1 MVYNLWIVAVPGRVG
16 FVRAKSASLLAGL
29 FVSGLAL
36 AASAPVQVEHMQLAA
51 SNSQTELVLSLSGPV
66 DHTLFTLSQPD
77 RIVID
82 VENAEL
88 HGPLPAGRGLISAL
102 RSGMHDDKLRL
113 VLDLT
118 ARAMPRSFLRDGAGG
133 PELVVDLV
141 PYGPAPTAPAVPA
154 SIPVANPAA
163 PTVSAIPALT
173 TPAAPARGRDI
184 VVAIDAGH
192 GGKDPGAHGPH
203 GALEKNVTLAVARK
217 LADLINKQPGMKA
230 VLTRDSD
237 VYVEL
242 KERFEKARDANAD
255 LFVSI
260 HCDASR
266 DHSADGATVYVLSEH
281 GATTEHAKFLE
292 RQENDA
298 FLVGGVQL
306 AGLPREIKSVVV
318 DMSQSEVMAM
328 SFDVG
333 SSVARQLAAI
343 GAMHKNSVQQ
353 AGFLVLKAPDVPSM
367 LIETNYITNPHTAK
381 LLTSSDYQS
390 QLAKA
395 IFTGVDN
402 YFDHYPPPGSQL
414 ALLKQQRDGQ
424 SAGLLASGVAINP
437 HK

>member
-1 MVYNLWIVAVPGRVG
+1 MRGIGV
-16 FVRAKSASLLAGL
+16 FMLAGL
-29 FVSGLAL
+29 CVSGLAT
-36 AASAPVQVEHMQLAA
+36 AASASVRVSGVQLIA
-51 SNSQTELVLSLSGPV
+51 SDARTELVLSLSGPAE
-66 DHTLFTLSQPD
+66 HSLFTLTQPD

-82 VENAEL
+82 VDNARL
-88 HGPLPAGRGLISAL
+88 DASLPAGRGLVSTL
-102 RSGMHDDKLRL
+102 RSGAHDDKLRL

-118 ARAMPRSFLRDGAGG
+118 GRAMPQSSLRNG
-133 PELVVDLV
+133 PNGTQLVVDLLPEGTRAV
-141 PYGPAPTAPAVPA
+141 ASASQAATVSVPAPLPA
-154 SIPVANPAA
+154 PVAAAPSTPRLATVTPAA
-163 PTVSAIPALT
+163 PT
-173 TPAAPARGRDI
+173 RGRDI

-203 GALEKNVTLAVARK
+203 GALEKDVTLAVARK
-217 LADLINKQPGMKA
+217 LAELVNQQPGMKA

-237 VYVEL
+237 TYVEL

-266 DHSADGATVYVLSEH
+266 DKRADGATVYVLSEH

-298 FLVGGVQL
+298 ALVGGVQL
-306 AGLPREIKSVVV
+306 GNQPLMVRSVLV
-318 DMSQSEVMAM
+318 DMSQSAVMGM

-333 SSVARQLAAI
+333 ASVARQLAAI
-343 GAMHKNSVQQ
+343 GAMHKSSVQQ

-367 LIETNYITNPHTAK
+367 LIETNYITNPSTAK
-381 LLTSSDYQS
+381 LLTSPDYQQ

-402 YFDHYPPPGSQL
+402 YFGRYPPPGTQL
-414 ALLKQQRDGQ
+414 ALVKQQRNGQ
-424 SAGLLASGVAINP
+424 SADLVAGGIALNP
-437 HK
+437 RH

>member
-1 MVYNLWIVAVPGRVG
+1 MRGMSII
-16 FVRAKSASLLAGL
+16 LLTGL
-29 FVSGLAL
+29 LGSGSAL
-36 AASAPVQVEHMQLAA
+36 AASAPVQVSGAQLTADAA
-51 SNSQTELVLSLSGPV
+51 HTELVLSLSGPTP
-66 DHTLFTLSQPD
+66 HTLFTLSQPD

-82 VENAEL
+82 VTDAQL
-88 HGPLPAGRGLISAL
+88 HAALPAGRGVISAL
-102 RSGMHDDKLRL
+102 RSAQHDDDVRL

-118 ARAMPRSFLRDGAGG
+118 GRATPKSFLRDGPTGS
-133 PELVVDLV
+133 ELVVDI
-141 PYGPAPTAPAVPA
+141 YPAGAKAAAPATAMPVAAVSTPAATVAATPVTPTAPAH
-154 SIPVANPAA
+154 
-163 PTVSAIPALT
+163 
-173 TPAAPARGRDI
+173 GRDI

-192 GGKDPGAHGPH
+192 GGKDPGAHGPK
-203 GALEKNVTLAVARK
+203 GAYEKNVTLAIAKR
-217 LADLINKQPGMKA
+217 LAALVDQQPGMKA

-266 DHSADGATVYVLSEH
+266 DHGADGATVYVLSEH

-298 FLVGGVQL
+298 DLVGGVRLGNQPL
-306 AGLPREIKSVVV
+306 MVRSVLV
-318 DMSQSEVMAM
+318 DMSQSAVMGM

-343 GAMHKNSVQQ
+343 GAMHRNSVQQ

-367 LIETNYITNPHTAK
+367 LIETNYITNPRTAK
-381 LLTSSDYQS
+381 LLVSPDYQQ

-395 IFTGVDN
+395 IFTGLDD
-402 YFDHYPPPGSQL
+402 YFDRYPPPGTQL
-414 ALLKQQRDGQ
+414 ADLKQQRDGQ
-424 SAGLLASGVAINP
+424 SSGLMAGNLGVSP
-437 HK
+437 RR